1 MDYKTDPYGS
11 KKDENK
17 EVGYIKGKIYV
28 KRLTIL
34 FKRIFY
40 CLCIQLLCF

>member
-1 MDYKTDPYGS
+1 MDCKTDPYGS

-28 KRLTIL
+28 KRFPNTL
-34 FKRIFY
+34 
-40 CLCIQLLCF
+40 